1 MTSTLMFATVGISTK
16 KGNMTKFR
24 FTNRGAEAYGD
35 ILIKETHTNVQFMDL
50 VQPMN
55 KADAVA
61 AFVAQYPQ
69 FAEISVPG
77 MHAERVAKGTG
88 KPRAKAA
95 KLTPEQVE
103 AAKLAAKRA
112 RDAAAKREKRA
123 AVKTAV
129 TAEADASSKL
139 DAALAALDEA
149 MGGEVP
155 VVDVADET
163 TVETLAE
170 A

>member
-1 MTSTLMFATVGISTK
+1 MTNTAMFATVGVSTK
-16 KGNMTKFR
+16 NGDMTKFR

-35 ILIKETHTNVQFMDL
+35 ILVKEGHTNVQFMDL
-50 VQPMN
+50 AEPMN

-69 FAEISVPG
+69 YADVRVPG
-77 MHAERVAKGTG
+77 AQAERAETG
-88 KPRAKAA
+88 ERKPRVKREKAV
-95 KLTPEQVE
+95 KLTPEQVA

-123 AVKTAV
+123 AAKAAGA
-129 TAEADASSKL
+129 AEADADSKL

-149 MGGEVP
+149 MGEEVS
-155 VVDVADET
+155 ADENT
-163 TVETLAE
+163 TTEV
-170 A
+170 